1 MFHTKK
7 EKISALR
14 TLFKN
19 KFTLYGYFLVVV
31 VGVVN
36 AGAER
41 VLLSP
46 AVGAPA
52 DVFLVLALSLP
63 AGTTSVARAD
73 TAASAAALAATL
85 FAAAAVA
92 GARVRA
98 RAAARVIATIAPG
111 GTAVTVVTVVTTAT
125 IARPTL
131 RTMVIR
137 TLLGPVTR
145 TSSRA
150 TMVIVARSTVT
161 ARRGDHFLDITAA
174 PSGLLSSVRAT
185 TMRHGVFF

>member
-1 MFHTKK
+1 VRRFSHSYCVGGFTSFVTQRKSKKKFNPAPFFYFFNFSEQRNALFHTKK

-46 AVGAPA
+46 AVGAQA

-92 GARVRA
+92 GA
-98 RAAARVIATIAPG
+98 
-111 GTAVTVVTVVTTAT
+111 
-125 IARPTL
+125 
-131 RTMVIR
+131 
-137 TLLGPVTR
+137 
-145 TSSRA
+145 
-150 TMVIVARSTVT
+150 
-161 ARRGDHFLDITAA
+161 
-174 PSGLLSSVRAT
+174 
-185 TMRHGVFF
+185 